1 MTKQLA
7 FYVDTSACAKCKA
20 CQIACQDKN
29 NLPAHMRWRRVL
41 PYEGGTWIPDRSRNN
56 LLRPRRIFSYSVSIS
71 CMHCQN
77 PICAEVCPAGAIIK
91 RDDGV
96 VYIDQDRC
104 IGCRY
109 CEWACPY
116 GAVHFDEEAGTMSK
130 CDFCRDLLAKGE
142 NPACVDA
149 CVMRALK
156 FGDLEE
162 LRAEYGDVAEIEP
175 LPSADLTNPS
185 IVLKP
190 HRDAQPSGEGRG
202 KINHLP
208 EEM

>member
-7 FYVDTSACAKCKA
+7 FYINTSSCAKCKA
-20 CQIACQDKN
+20 CQIACQDTN

-41 PYEGGTWIPDRSRNN
+41 PYEGGTWIPDPDNKD
-56 LLRPRRIFSYSVSIS
+56 LMRPSGVFSYSVSIS
-71 CMHCQN
+71 CMHCQE
-77 PICAEVCPAGAIIK
+77 PVCADVCPVEAIVK
-91 RDDGV
+91 DDNGI
-96 VYIDQDRC
+96 VYIDQDKC

-116 GAVHFDEEAGTMSK
+116 GAVHFDEDTGTMSK
-130 CDFCRDLLAKGE
+130 CDFCRDLLAQGQ

-149 CVMRALK
+149 CVMRAIE

-162 LRAEYGDVAEIEP
+162 LRAKYGDVDAIEP
-175 LPSADLTNPS
+175 LPQGDMTKPS
-185 IVLKP
+185 IVITP
-190 HRDAQPSGEGRG
+190 HKNAQPSGKGTGE
-202 KINHLP
+202 INYLP